1 MCWWWYFKN
10 FYTCPQPSSGRRNHS
25 IVYTNHFLLSQGSIF
40 AKTKFWLF
48 SLNGSSSKWM
58 VTVCV
63 GGGRRTICNGLP
75 LPTKCTMIKLFLFF
89 SFGYFGIFQ
98 DFWCLSLDMSTKC
111 TMIDFPFFFF
121 LAVFVICWNFGVYH
135 QIYGIIFLSFISRQ
149 AYSGFILL
157 SLLFSVIV
165 PVNQAPINILS
176 FPPLV
181 SLLTKQTS
189 SHFFFLF
196 LFFYH
201 SGQSTTHLFPPL
213 SSYKIISSPCKKPF
227 S

>member
-1 MCWWWYFKN
+1 
-10 FYTCPQPSSGRRNHS
+10 
-25 IVYTNHFLLSQGSIF
+25 
-40 AKTKFWLF
+40 
-48 SLNGSSSKWM
+48 M

-121 LAVFVICWNFGVYH
+121 LAVFVIFLEFWCLSLDIWHYFSLFH
-135 QIYGIIFLSFISRQ
+135 FKASLLWIYSFIFTLFRDCAGQSSTNQYPLFPPTRKPS
-149 AYSGFILL
+149 YKVDFFSY
-157 SLLFSVIV
+157 LFSVSI
-165 PVNQAPINILS
+165 
-176 FPPLV
+176 
-181 SLLTKQTS
+181 
-189 SHFFFLF
+189 
-196 LFFYH
+196 FFYH

-227 S
+227 SWVFLWRVNHTNSQTKCLSSFFIM